1 MSYTIGEM
9 ARMLG
14 VAPSTLR
21 YYEKEGLLPNVE
33 RTSGGGRRF
42 TDKDFEWFYVID
54 CLKCSGLSIKD
65 IREYLHLAGEG
76 DATIDARLEMLAR
89 QREIVRGQME
99 QLQKTL
105 DLLNYKCWFYET
117 AKAAGSTD
125 APKNIPD
132 DQLPE
137 NIRRV
142 RHECSDRP
150 DRP

>member
-33 RTSGGGRRF
+33 RASGGGRRF

-89 QREIVRGQME
+89 QREIVRGQMA

-105 DLLNYKCWFYET
+105 DLLNYKCWYYET
-117 AKAAGSTD
+117 AKTTGTIDTPRNMDDKDVPEKFRKIRDELRSV
-125 APKNIPD
+125 KNG
-132 DQLPE
+132 
-137 NIRRV
+137 
-142 RHECSDRP
+142 
-150 DRP
+150 

>member
-1 MSYTIGEM
+1 MKNQLISEVTRQMI
-9 ARMLG
+9 
-14 VAPSTLR
+14 P
-21 YYEKEGLLPNVE
+21 
-33 RTSGGGRRF
+33 
-42 TDKDFEWFYVID
+42 
-54 CLKCSGLSIKD
+54 
-65 IREYLHLAGEG
+65 YLDNA
-76 DATIDARLEMLAR
+76 
-89 QREIVRGQME
+89 QME